1 MYFNLKILTSSL
13 LASLLLLTGCNGNSK
28 PSEDNLATLEE
39 SCFGI
44 LQHEGGSRSPDKLCP
59 CFASEV
65 KSNFPKN
72 EQIII
77 ADVMAD
83 GAAQMKNGNDNVDE
97 LTTIMA
103 HSNFDATESKQ
114 FSDRVSDVM
123 KVCIN
128 ASR

>member
-1 MYFNLKILTSSL
+1 METQSLVKTISRRSKRVVSVYFNMK
-13 LASLLLLTGCNGNSK
+13 AGRGV
-28 PSEDNLATLEE
+28 
-39 SCFGI
+39 
-44 LQHEGGSRSPDKLCP
+44 
-59 CFASEV
+59 SEV

-103 HSNFDATESKQ
+103 HSNFDAKYLRKLE
-114 FSDRVSDVM
+114 REAVLE
-123 KVCIN
+123 
-128 ASR
+128 AAE